1 MATDSG
7 EVEASLIGP
16 MNGGGVVREMRTGTG
31 WDAVEQYER
40 AHSGCEAMIRMWMI
54 FLVVEINFA
63 MHLNIIYI

>member
-16 MNGGGVVREMRTGTG
+16 MNGGGVVREMRTGQGGMRSNGTRG
-31 WDAVEQYER
+31 